1 MQRYF
6 INQNADESQR
16 FFITNKED
24 IHHIKN
30 VMRQSE
36 GQQIVTTFNDQNV
49 YTCEIIHIGDQ
60 EIEIE
65 LIEKQ
70 DIDTELPH
78 HITICSG
85 LIKAD
90 KYEWMIQKATEL
102 GASEFIAVEMQ
113 RSIVKLNS
121 TKAVSY
127 THL

>member
-1 MQRYF
+1 MTNLQRYF

-30 VMRQSE
+30 VMRQCE

-70 DIDTELPH
+70 DIDTELPQ
-78 HITICSG
+78 HISICSG
-85 LIKAD
+85 LILSL
-90 KYEWMIQKATEL
+90 IH
-102 GASEFIAVEMQ
+102 I
-113 RSIVKLNS
+113 
-121 TKAVSY
+121 
-127 THL
+127 

>member
-1 MQRYF
+1 
-6 INQNADESQR
+6 
-16 FFITNKED
+16 
-24 IHHIKN
+24 
-30 VMRQSE
+30 MRQSE

-70 DIDTELPH
+70 DIDTELPQ

-113 RSIVKLNS
+113 RSIVKLNH
-121 TKAVSY
+121 TKASKSLKDGKNY
-127 THL
+127 KRSG